1 MRNIVTI
8 AILPLCLCA
17 HAQTGVVAMRDAFY
31 CVSKQKAKTT
41 VLRNN
46 IESSKDAPQTVV
58 MAYTGMYH
66 MLAARD
72 FINPIAKWNSF
83 RKGKN
88 LLDNAIEKDATNP
101 EIRLLRLSAQLSV
114 PSFLGYN
121 NNIEAD
127 KRVLL
132 NTRDAIT
139 DKDLK
144 QRIDKFI
151 TEQGLIAENS

>member
-17 HAQTGVVAMRDAFY
+17 HAQTGLVAMRDAFY
-31 CVSKQKAKTT
+31 SVSEQNAKTT

-46 IESSKDAPQTVV
+46 IESSKAAPQTVI

-72 FINPIAKWNSF
+72 FVNPISKWNSF

-88 LLDNAIEKDATNP
+88 LLDDAVEKDKNNP

-127 KRVLL
+127 KRVIL
-132 NTRDAIT
+132 NELRRVT
-139 DKDLK
+139 DKDL
-144 QRIDKFI
+144 QRRLIRFM
-151 TEQGLIAENS
+151 TEQGLMGENS

>member
-17 HAQTGVVAMRDAFY
+17 HAQTGLMPVRNAFY
-31 CVSKQKAKTT
+31 AVSEQKVATT
-41 VLRNN
+41 VLRSN
-46 IESSKDAPQTVV
+46 IESSKDAPQTVL

-72 FINPIAKWNSF
+72 YVNPISKWNTF

-88 LLDNAIEKDATNP
+88 LLDNAVEKDAKNP

-127 KRVLL
+127 KRVIL
-132 NTRDAIT
+132 NELGQVT
-139 DKDLK
+139 DQDL
-144 QRIDKFI
+144 RRRLIRFM
-151 TEQGLIAENS
+151 TEQGLMAENS

>member
-17 HAQTGVVAMRDAFY
+17 HAQTGLVAVRNAFY
-31 CVSKQKAKTT
+31 NVSEQKAPTT
-41 VLRNN
+41 ILRTN
-46 IESSKDAPQTVV
+46 IESSKGAPQAVL

-72 FINPIAKWNSF
+72 HVNPISKWSSF

-88 LLDNAIEKDATNP
+88 LMDDAVERDNNNL

-127 KRVLL
+127 KRVIL
-132 NTRDAIT
+132 NGLDQVT
-139 DKDLK
+139 DKDLR
-144 QRIDKFI
+144 QRLIRFM
-151 TEQGLIAENS
+151 TEQGLMGENS

>member
-1 MRNIVTI
+1 MRIVVTI
-8 AILPLCLCA
+8 SLLLFGICTY
-17 HAQTGVVAMRDAFY
+17 AQGELVPIRNAFY
-31 CVSKQKAKTT
+31 AVSQQKAPASALWSK
-41 VLRNN
+41 
-46 IESSKDAPQTVV
+46 IESANEASQTVV

-66 MLAARD
+66 MLAAREH
-72 FINPIAKWNSF
+72 FNPISKWNSF

-88 LLDNAIEKDATNP
+88 LLDNAIEKDSANP

-127 KRVLL
+127 KRVIL
-132 NTRDAIT
+132 NTLERVT

-144 QRIDKFI
+144 QRLERFI